1 MQRIIFGLLDT
12 LPKQFGNI
20 AATESKPVPFKNVLL
35 EKFLLFIQQSH
46 PQTARLCRLRLL
58 EKFLL
63 FIQQSHPQT
72 ARLCRLRLCAGQDKL
87 LYFWQIFYHISLAG
101 YLINSFFVSAP
112 SGIPSLNARALYVYF
127 RNS

>member
-1 MQRIIFGLLDT
+1 MQRIIFGLLDP

-20 AATESKPVPFKNVLL
+20 AATESKPVPFKNV
-35 EKFLLFIQQSH
+35 
-46 PQTARLCRLRLL
+46 LL

-127 RNS
+127 RTS